1 MDANISEQSGKKPF
15 KNGCIDK
22 DGEKRVSSTFQTI
35 EKRALFYVNFCHF
48 HRPFKHSNFGLRNAD
63 VDYHTHSICFIALHM
78 VRMLRVCVCVR
89 SFFPSV
95 STHFTVFYLLF
106 ILRTHAPTL
115 CLLDING
122 VNECEKGKTSFLMR
136 CDDINICSVRFLV
149 FFFSLHSVET
159 LFNVP
164 TSIYVIVIIWNR
176 IRGEIRNIK

>member
-1 MDANISEQSGKKPF
+1 MRTYQNKVGKKPF

-115 CLLDING
+115 CLLDINEWSER
-122 VNECEKGKTSFLMR
+122 V
-136 CDDINICSVRFLV
+136 
-149 FFFSLHSVET
+149 
-159 LFNVP
+159 
-164 TSIYVIVIIWNR
+164 
-176 IRGEIRNIK
+176 